1 MNISEVKA
9 TLREG
14 IHATKQGQETFEQA
28 ASSATDATARALQL
42 LHDSRNED
50 VEKVRQLLDEAKDEV
65 NPTISRFSAAADS
78 ADDYLTSLG

>member
-1 MNISEVKA
+1 MNISEVKD

-14 IHATKQGQETFEQA
+14 IQATQQGQATFEQA
-28 ASSATDATARALQL
+28 VSSATQASQRALQL

-50 VEKVRQLLDEAKDEV
+50 VEKVRKLLDEAQTEV
-65 NPTISRFSAAADS
+65 NPTVSRFVAAADN